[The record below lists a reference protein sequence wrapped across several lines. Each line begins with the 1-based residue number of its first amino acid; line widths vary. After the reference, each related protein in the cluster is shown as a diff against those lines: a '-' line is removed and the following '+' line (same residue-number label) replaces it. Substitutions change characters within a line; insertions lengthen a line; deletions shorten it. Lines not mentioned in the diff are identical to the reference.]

1 MIFSL
6 SKFPF
11 RSFTFSRLLVSYK
24 KILSTYFYSANSFSS
39 VSVGFPFVSGFYC
52 LHAFLS
58 FRINLFKLA
67 FFLNMKIIFAFR
79 TRLSFLSKEKTL
91 YTICYA
97 VVNLLLA
104 LPRILTY
111 GNSRV
116 LPALFRFARDSG
128 SLLAFLPSLSPLPT
142 YFFNKSLVGSNGLGP
157 STSRLSG
164 VCSNQLS
171 YEPVLV
177 EVIGFEPMTPCLQG
191 RCSTN

>member
-1 MIFSL
+1 MIFL
-6 SKFPF
+6 SQ
-11 RSFTFSRLLVSYK
+11 SFLLDLFLSRLLVSYK
-24 KILSTYFYSANSFSS
+24 KILSTFFTRLIRFVSFSWLS
-39 VSVGFPFVSGFYC
+39 FRFRFFC

-97 VVNLLLA
+97 VVNLL
-104 LPRILTY
+104 
-111 GNSRV
+111 SRTTQSY
-116 LPALFRFARDSG
+116 LRQQPLSLRAFCASLGTLGPAFRSASSRAAS
-128 SLLAFLPSLSPLPT
+128 SI
-142 YFFNKSLVGSNGLGP
+142 YFFQNKSLVGSNGLGP

-171 YEPVLV
+171 YEPLLV

>member
-6 SKFPF
+6 SQSFLFDLLLSLVYSSLTKKFFPLTFTRLIRF
-11 RSFTFSRLLVSYK
+11 RQFQLAFLSFPV
-24 KILSTYFYSANSFSS
+24 
-39 VSVGFPFVSGFYC
+39 YC

-79 TRLSFLSKEKTL
+79 TRLFLLSKEKTL

-104 LPRILTY
+104 LLRILTY

-171 YEPVLV
+171 YEPILV

>member
-1 MIFSL
+1 
-6 SKFPF
+6 
-11 RSFTFSRLLVSYK
+11 
-24 KILSTYFYSANSFSS
+24 
-39 VSVGFPFVSGFYC
+39 
-52 LHAFLS
+52 
-58 FRINLFKLA
+58 
-67 FFLNMKIIFAFR
+67 MKIIFAFR

-97 VVNLLLA
+97 VVNLLSRTTQSYLRQQPLSLRAFCASLGTLGSAFRSASSRAASSIYFFQKKKLFILFAMQLSIFFLA
-104 LPRILTY
+104 LLRILTY

-164 VCSNQLS
+164 VCSNQMS